1 MQVEQK
7 NLWEGVTKN
16 AVRDNSSKAIA
27 AYQANMPEHK
37 TVFGVQTEHFDK
49 SEGVPAKSINMAT
62 YENPAKQKEQETV
75 AEQVQSGA
83 LLSADNRK
91 NEVAV
96 VSNMTSEGDVKKL
109 EEDGFSITDSD
120 SRTIITVTDKIK
132 AALAQAGVD
141 ISQYGESLSKEQ
153 LEELTGNP
161 AVTNQ
166 ILQALA
172 AYDLPATAAN
182 ISDSSKALAQAAS
195 INGISGSAM
204 AYLLN
209 NGLEPSIHNVYIA
222 EHSAQQDTVDV
233 TETEYAELDAQI
245 KQIIE
250 EAGLTADES
259 SVADSKWLI
268 ANGIALTGENL
279 SYYME
284 LQTLSLR
291 LENGEMD
298 WNHVVDVMAKAVAS
312 GKRPG
317 DALMITARRQ
327 LEETRLVMTNEVRSA
342 MLKQGIEIDTQQLE
356 EIVEDLKEQE
366 RQYYHEL
373 LDGAGVAAT
382 DENVDTMV
390 QTMDVFNEMKS
401 QPAYVL
407 GQVLPEDTVASIHES
422 GKNLQQELAKAGAS
436 YEALMTAPRKDM
448 GDSIQKAFSNVDDI
462 LKDLNLETSE
472 GNRRAVRIL
481 AYNRTAVTTENITAV
496 KAMDEQM
503 QRAFRNMNPAVT
515 LEMIKRGENPLDM
528 NMEQLNKAAEMIK
541 QETGNEE
548 QERFSKFLYKLEQN
562 NEISEEE
569 RSSYIGIYRLIAQV
583 EKSDGAALGFLMN
596 QGADITMRNL
606 LTAVRSSKKGVMDYT
621 VSDEFEG
628 VEGSVKGERIDDQ
641 IAAGFQQNCIH
652 DIMDTVSPQKLAALG
667 EENWQNMTP
676 EQLAKALAQMEETSQ
691 EQAMEADYR
700 QEQLN
705 MYQQALE
712 MPEDVY
718 AFLDRYDITNSLA
731 NIMAANDML
740 RQPNRMMERLWRK
753 DNFSKDAMEK
763 IADLKNK
770 VLEDFGEALKNP
782 DELKKAQETLA
793 EVAEHVMDTM
803 IIEDG
808 SEVRTLDMRAMRQ
821 VTRQLALCA
830 KKADEESYMI
840 PVKTGE
846 SVMGVSLKVIRGKK
860 EKGFVDIMFED
871 ERLGKVTASFQAKE
885 GSLSGMIAVDNEDA
899 RQLLAGH
906 LDVLTRSLQTADG
919 GKEAVNLNIACVSG
933 LSFARC
939 EMAGINREQKMAE
952 NGDLADD
959 SSNQVQ
965 TSRLYSIAEIFIQSI
980 QKLQSV

>member
-83 LLSADNRK
+83 LLSADDRK

-436 YEALMTAPRKDM
+436 Y
-448 GDSIQKAFSNVDDI
+448 
-462 LKDLNLETSE
+462 
-472 GNRRAVRIL
+472 
-481 AYNRTAVTTENITAV
+481 
-496 KAMDEQM
+496 MD
-503 QRAFRNMNPAVT
+503 VVH
-515 LEMIKRGENPLDM
+515 
-528 NMEQLNKAAEMIK
+528 
-541 QETGNEE
+541 QE
-548 QERFSKFLYKLEQN
+548 
-562 NEISEEE
+562 
-569 RSSYIGIYRLIAQV
+569 
-583 EKSDGAALGFLMN
+583 
-596 QGADITMRNL
+596 
-606 LTAVRSSKKGVMDYT
+606 
-621 VSDEFEG
+621 
-628 VEGSVKGERIDDQ
+628 
-641 IAAGFQQNCIH
+641 
-652 DIMDTVSPQKLAALG
+652 
-667 EENWQNMTP
+667 
-676 EQLAKALAQMEETSQ
+676 
-691 EQAMEADYR
+691 
-700 QEQLN
+700 
-705 MYQQALE
+705 
-712 MPEDVY
+712 
-718 AFLDRYDITNSLA
+718 
-731 NIMAANDML
+731 
-740 RQPNRMMERLWRK
+740 
-753 DNFSKDAMEK
+753 
-763 IADLKNK
+763 
-770 VLEDFGEALKNP
+770 
-782 DELKKAQETLA
+782 
-793 EVAEHVMDTM
+793 
-803 IIEDG
+803 
-808 SEVRTLDMRAMRQ
+808 
-821 VTRQLALCA
+821 
-830 KKADEESYMI
+830 
-840 PVKTGE
+840 
-846 SVMGVSLKVIRGKK
+846 
-860 EKGFVDIMFED
+860 
-871 ERLGKVTASFQAKE
+871 
-885 GSLSGMIAVDNEDA
+885 
-899 RQLLAGH
+899 
-906 LDVLTRSLQTADG
+906 
-919 GKEAVNLNIACVSG
+919 
-933 LSFARC
+933 
-939 EMAGINREQKMAE
+939 
-952 NGDLADD
+952 
-959 SSNQVQ
+959 
-965 TSRLYSIAEIFIQSI
+965 
-980 QKLQSV
+980 